1 MGKFTKGIVAGA
13 LISTAVGM
21 VVMPNLDRRTQRKMK
36 KAGMKMRDMAEDTYE
51 NRMGCCMK

>member
-21 VVMPNLDRRTQRKMK
+21 MVMPNLDRKTQRKMR
-36 KAGMKMRDMAEDTYE
+36 KAGMKMKNMAEDTYE
-51 NRMGCCMK
+51 SMMGHHM

>member
-21 VVMPNLDRRTQRKMK
+21 AFMPNLDRRTQK
-36 KAGMKMRDMAEDTYE
+36 KMRRVGTKMRNMAEDTYD
-51 NRMGCCMK
+51 NMMNCCMK

>member
-21 VVMPNLDRRTQRKMK
+21 MVMPNLDRRTQRKMR
-36 KAGMKMRDMAEDTYE
+36 KAGRQMKNMAEDTYE
-51 NRMGCCMK
+51 NIMGHHM